1 MFRNW
6 SIAWRLGGSM
16 LLASL
21 VILGAVIGYGYGIAR
36 QILEQE
42 LEAKAW
48 QLSRAVTARIESV
61 EVAVRKT
68 VDGMGGRMAIDAP
81 KRPETP
87 GNVVSAAGTLG
98 ARQRGNLWRIDR
110 VGTQG
115 LRIQRDLRLA
125 LCLPFLEPTGPGR
138 PRKTRR
144 PLFRAGLVHHSPSD
158 ATTALE

>member
-1 MFRNW
+1 
-6 SIAWRLGGSM
+6 M

-81 KRPETP
+81 RQQ
-87 GNVVSAAGTLG
+87 AAGVKDD
-98 ARQRGNLWRIDR
+98 AD
-110 VGTQG
+110 
-115 LRIQRDLRLA
+115 RLA
-125 LCLPFLEPTGPGR
+125 GPRCIKRNETLC
-138 PRKTRR
+138 
-144 PLFRAGLVHHSPSD
+144 
-158 ATTALE
+158 